1 MRETDDMNSESESSS
16 VPAQPARILLTRFL
30 EYLRSEKH
38 YSTHTL
44 AAYQR
49 DLEKLLKTVDVP
61 LESVR
66 GHHVDGFVAKLHA
79 GGLAPRSLQRAL
91 SSVRSFFNYLVD
103 IKILAAN
110 PAVATRAPKTQNKLP
125 NVLDADRAAQ
135 LFSSTATTDL
145 EKRDRAMLELLYGSG
160 LRLAELVGVNL
171 DDLDLADGFVRVIG
185 KGRKVRQVPMG
196 SQCVSAIRG
205 WLECRIGGDQEHAVF
220 TTRKGK
226 RISPRTVQTRL
237 KKLGASQL
245 GSTELHPHMLRH
257 SFASHLLESSSD
269 LRAVQELLGHSDI
282 ATTQIYTH
290 LDFQHLARVYDSAHP
305 RADAQEE

>member
-1 MRETDDMNSESESSS
+1 MRAIDEMNHEPESSS
-16 VPAQPARILLTRFL
+16 ISAHPERILLNRFL
-30 EYLRSEKH
+30 EFLRSEKR
-38 YSTHTL
+38 YSAHTL

-49 DLEKLLKTVDVP
+49 DLEKFLKLNNVP
-61 LESVR
+61 LETVR
-66 GHHVDGFVAKLHA
+66 SHHVDAFVAKLHA

-103 IKILAAN
+103 TKILTAN
-110 PAVATRAPKTQNKLP
+110 PAAATRAPKTPNKLP
-125 NVLDADRAAQ
+125 NVLDTDRAAQ
-135 LFSSTATTDL
+135 LFSSPATTDL

-160 LRLAELVGVNL
+160 LRLAELVGLNL

-185 KGRKVRQVPMG
+185 KGSKTRQVPMG
-196 SQCVSAIRG
+196 SQCISAMRT
-205 WLECRIGGDQEHAVF
+205 WLECRDGCDQEHAVF

-305 RADAQEE
+305 RADAQED